1 MQFLV
6 VELGGLPHLLDVV
19 EFPDFGPEN
28 MNDDIAGIN
37 KHPITGRQTLDPRI
51 AEACILEFADQAIA
65 DRCDMTART
74 AGGDNHVVTQRR
86 LACDV
91 DGYDVF
97 CLGVRQAVAD
107 QCKLTQSG
115 MFTASGRLRETVLD
129 VSLRVF
135 CSQSGSFPCPE
146 QSKPRR
152 KSSN

>member
-6 VELGGLPHLLDVV
+6 VQLGGLPHLLDVV

-28 MNDDIAGIN
+28 MDDDVTGIN
-37 KHPITGRQTLDPRI
+37 EHPITGRQTLDPRI
-51 AEACILEFADQAIA
+51 AEAGILELADEAVA
-65 DRCDMTART
+65 DRCDMTARP
-74 AGGDNHVVTQRR
+74 ARGHDHVVAQRR
-86 LACDV
+86 FACNV

-107 QCKLTQSG
+107 QFKLTQSG
-115 MFTASGRLRETVLD
+115 SFAATRRFRETAFG